1 MNHHINVE
9 SSLRRHQNRGLGISP
24 GQVHRQPANWV
35 GDVRQR
41 DGASSIQA
49 LVWNCKNLHCDVKG
63 DGQEK
68 KIEAQ
73 STEAQCRGGS
83 TRSSDE
89 AAVMAVERRGRV
101 GLLDSVSTR
110 KGRNA

>member
-9 SSLRRHQNRGLGISP
+9 NSLRRHQNRGLGISP
-24 GQVHRQPANWV
+24 GSAHRQPAYWV
-35 GDVRQR
+35 GGVRQK
-41 DGASSIQA
+41 DGVSSILA
-49 LVWNCKNLHCDVKG
+49 LVWNCRNRWCDVKG

-73 STEAQCRGGS
+73 STNAHSRGGP

-89 AAVMAVERRGRV
+89 TAVMAVERRGRM
-101 GLLDSVSTR
+101 GLLNSASTR
-110 KGRNA
+110 KGRNV